1 MNSRY
6 PMKLSRPVSLQP
18 DIAMSAHSEW
28 LSAQEITRA
37 VSTRRISAVSVTEAA
52 LARIAQH
59 DPVLN
64 SFTDVTADRARAK
77 ARAVDAAVAAGQDAG
92 PLAGVP
98 FAVKNLF
105 DVQGLPTRAG
115 SKINRD
121 LAPSPRDATLIERM
135 EAAGAVLVGAL
146 NMGEYA
152 YDFTGENSHDGPSRN
167 PHDVTR
173 MTGGSSGGS
182 GGAVGGG
189 LVPLALGSDTNGSIR
204 VPSSFCGIFGLK
216 PTYGRLSRARSFPF
230 VMSFDHLG
238 PFARSVGDLA
248 LAYDAMQGPDPDD
261 AACTTRPA
269 EPVTALLARD
279 ISGLRI
285 AIAGGYFQNNLT
297 PEASE
302 AVARVARVLGTLRV
316 VEIPEAARA
325 RAAAYVITTSEGASL
340 HLDRLRKRPND
351 FDPAVRDRLLAG
363 AMIPAVLVDR
373 AQKFR
378 RWYRARVL
386 EIFAAVDVIIAP
398 ATPYVAPKL
407 GQVTAVLDGVELP
420 VRANIGIHTQPIS
433 FIGLP
438 VVAVPVPLE
447 PMPIGVQIIAAPW
460 REDIALRVAHAL
472 ERSGVVAAPRPRGF

>member
-1 MNSRY
+1 
-6 PMKLSRPVSLQP
+6 VSLQP
-18 DIAMSAHSEW
+18 DLAGTSGSDG
-28 LSAQEITRA
+28 LSAAEIALA
-37 VSTRRISAVSVTEAA
+37 VAGRKISAVSVTEAA
-52 LARIAQH
+52 LARIARH
-59 DPVLN
+59 DPILN
-64 SFTDVTADRARAK
+64 AFTDVTAGRARAK
-77 ARAVDAAVAAGQDAG
+77 ARAIDAVIAAGKNAG

-115 SKINRD
+115 SKINRE
-121 LAPSPRDATLIERM
+121 LKPSSRDATLIERM

-152 YDFTGENSHDGPSRN
+152 YDFTGENVHDGPSRN

-204 VPSSFCGIFGLK
+204 VPSSLCGIFGLK

-230 VMSFDHLG
+230 VFSFDHLG
-238 PFARSVGDLA
+238 PFARTVSDLA

-261 AACTTRPA
+261 AACTTPPA
-269 EPVTALLARD
+269 EPVAPLLAQE
-279 ISGLRI
+279 IGSLRI
-285 AIAGGYFQNNLT
+285 AIAGGYFQKNVF

-302 AVARVARVLGTLRV
+302 AVTRVAKALGTTRV
-316 VEIPEAARA
+316 IEIPEAARA
-325 RAAAYVITTSEGASL
+325 RAAAYVITATEGASL
-340 HLDRLRKRPND
+340 HLDRLRTRPSD

-363 AMIPAVLVDR
+363 AMIPAPLVDR

-378 RWYRARVL
+378 RWYRAQVL
-386 EIFAAVDVIIAP
+386 EIFKSVDVIIAP
-398 ATPYVAPKL
+398 ATPCVAPKL
-407 GQVTAVLDGVELP
+407 GQTTFVLDGVEMA
-420 VRANIGIHTQPIS
+420 VRPNMGVHTQPIS

-472 ERSGVVAAPRPRGF
+472 ETLGVVAAPQPRGI